1 MSAEMGGRARG
12 AGIGRAHLVV
22 QQEPVRVRLVRADVL
37 VRCTIVARVSM
48 VAGHEEWAALA
59 RVLTF
64 VDLRVG
70 EVGHDGRKTF
80 NRGPRTKTK

>member
-37 VRCTIVARVSM
+37 VRCTIVGRVSM
-48 VAGHEEWAALA
+48 GAGQEEWVSLA
-59 RVLTF
+59 RARSPSSIF
-64 VDLRVG
+64 GSERSAMAG
-70 EVGHDGRKTF
+70 ESL
-80 NRGPRTKTK
+80 N